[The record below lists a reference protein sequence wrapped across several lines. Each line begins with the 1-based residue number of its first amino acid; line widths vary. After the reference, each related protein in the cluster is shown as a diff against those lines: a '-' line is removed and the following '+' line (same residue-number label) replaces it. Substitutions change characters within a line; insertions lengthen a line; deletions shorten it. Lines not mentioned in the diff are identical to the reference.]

1 MGNIISLDRL
11 KIGQK
16 GKIIR
21 LDGGRAFQ
29 EKAHS
34 LGIRI
39 GKIIIIYSSLPLRG
53 PIAFKFD
60 NVEIAIGRGMA
71 QKIILEVI

>member
-21 LDGGRAFQ
+21 LDGGIFFQ

-34 LGIRI
+34 LGIRV
-39 GKIIIIYSSLPLRG
+39 GKKVAVLSSMPFRG